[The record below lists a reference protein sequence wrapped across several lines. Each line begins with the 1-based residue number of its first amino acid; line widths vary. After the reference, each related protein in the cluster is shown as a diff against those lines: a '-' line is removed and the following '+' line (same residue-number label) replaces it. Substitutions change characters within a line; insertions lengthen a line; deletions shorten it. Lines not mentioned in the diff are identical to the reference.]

1 MQFNY
6 ANIPKELRDLKQ
18 WGDFELRYVEARHK
32 NTKIPINPFNGTNG
46 KSNDPA
52 TWSDFE
58 TAYQSLNNISR
69 AKGLAFYFTGGYVG
83 LDIDDIE
90 DDLETWEQGN
100 RDENNLIVKFQ
111 KLTHDTYMEVSQSG
125 KGIHAIFKG
134 KIPGRHRRKGHFE
147 MYQSGRFFALTGNTI
162 GKPNPV
168 IQTLSDKDMQV
179 IYEAIFGPDKVSP
192 QLTQSAGSVDLS
204 VSEIISK
211 AESNSR
217 SGERFKLFMNGGWDK
232 FYLSHSEADMAF
244 ANDLAFW
251 TGRDFKKMDTIFR
264 NSSLIRDKWDR
275 KTGASTYG
283 AITLQKAIDDC
294 TNVYGSSETVDSND
308 SRFAWNKKSTKPK
321 EQRSFDDMGMA
332 DRFIDMY
339 GHDRF
344 RYLTGDKKWFYYDNN
359 VWRSDSS
366 GMLGKA
372 IDVVVDSLKKERP
385 QIPAGTDDKVQKSI
399 LREWQKFKH
408 HERLSK
414 GHNDLTMMLKHRL
427 TVTHEDWDHD
437 DYYLNTPSGYVDL
450 KSGQLHDHQAELMF
464 SHITNVEFT
473 DHVDCPE
480 WIDFLNQIFQ
490 NDQELIHYVQKALGY
505 SLIGT
510 TREQI
515 MFILFGNGRNGKSVF
530 LNTIQYIL
538 GSYVKTMDVSAIMN
552 KQINSGPT
560 PELARLQT
568 ARMVITSEANEGN
581 RLNEGLV
588 KQMTGGDTIAARF
601 NYGDVFEF
609 KPKFTIWMATNH
621 KPIIRG
627 TDMGIWRRLA
637 LIPFDYTV
645 PKNQVDPNLESKLR
659 EESCG
664 ILNWMVEGTIYYLV
678 EGLKQPQAVIDASAE
693 YRSEMDV
700 LAAFIEE
707 QCETGD
713 EYHEKST
720 TLFEA
725 YVEWAKGT
733 NNYSRMSN
741 NKFGREMSNRFTK
754 KHTMNGAEYF
764 GVHLKGDSRFAWNEK
779 EMQGT
784 LYP

>member
-18 WGDFELRYVEARHK
+18 WGNFELKYVPARHK
-32 NTKIPINPFNGTNG
+32 NTKIPINPYDGTNG

-52 TWSDFE
+52 TWSDFK
-58 TAYQSLNNISR
+58 TAYQSLNNIPR
-69 AKGLAFYFTGGYVG
+69 AKGLAFYFTNGYVG
-83 LDIDDIE
+83 LDIDNIE
-90 DDLETWEQGN
+90 DDLETWAEGN

-111 KLTHDTYMEVSQSG
+111 KLTHDTYMEISQSG

-134 KIPGRHRRKGHFE
+134 KIIGKHRRKGHFE

-162 GKPNPV
+162 GKPNAK
-168 IQTLSDKDMQV
+168 IETLSDKDMQV
-179 IYEAIFGPDKVSP
+179 LYETIFGSDKVTP
-192 QLTQSAGSVDLS
+192 QFSGTTGNVDLP

-211 AESNSR
+211 AEASPR

-232 FYLSHSEADMAF
+232 FYLSQSEADMAF

-251 TGRDFKKMDTIFR
+251 TGRDFQKMDTIFR

-275 KTGASTYG
+275 KTGGSTYG
-283 AITLQKAIDDC
+283 AITLQKAINEC
-294 TNVYGSSETVDSND
+294 TSTYNPQTESDIDSND
-308 SRFAWNKKSTKPK
+308 SRFAWNKKATKPK
-321 EQRSFDDMGMA
+321 EFRSWDDTGMA

-339 GHDRF
+339 GNNRF
-344 RYLTGDKKWFYYDNN
+344 RYLSGDKRWFYYDNN
-359 VWRSDSS
+359 VWRTDSS
-366 GMLGKA
+366 GVLGKA
-372 IDVVVDSLKKERP
+372 IDVVADSLKKEKI
-385 QIPAGTDDKVQKSI
+385 QIPKDADEKEEKAIMRSWEQ
-399 LREWQKFKH
+399 FKH
-408 HERLSK
+408 RAHMSS
-414 GHNDLTMMLKHRL
+414 GHRDLATMLKHRL
-427 TVTHEDWDHD
+427 TVTHEDWDKD
-437 DYYLNTPSGYVDL
+437 DYFLNTPSGYVDL
-450 KSGQLHDHQAELMF
+450 KTGQLHDHKAELMF
-464 SHITNVEFT
+464 SHITSVEFT
-473 DHVDCPE
+473 DNIDCPE

-490 NDQELIHYVQKALGY
+490 GDQDLIHYVQKMLGY
-505 SLIGT
+505 ALIGT
-510 TREQI
+510 TREQT

-530 LNTIQYIL
+530 LNTVQYIL
-538 GSYVKTMDVSAIMN
+538 GSYVKTMDVSAIMS

-588 KQMTGGDTIAARF
+588 KQMTGGDMITARF
-601 NYGDVFEF
+601 NFGDVFEF
-609 KPKFTIWMATNH
+609 KPKFTILMATNH

-645 PKNQVDPNLESKLR
+645 PEDQVDPALESKLR
-659 EESCG
+659 RESCG

-707 QCETGD
+707 QCEVDD

-720 TLFEA
+720 ALFEA

-741 NKFGREMSNRFTK
+741 TKFGREMSNRFQK
-754 KHTMNGAEYF
+754 IHTRNGAEYA
-764 GVHLKGDSRFAWNEK
+764 GIRLKSDSRFDWNKEK
-779 EMQGT
+779 
-784 LYP
+784 